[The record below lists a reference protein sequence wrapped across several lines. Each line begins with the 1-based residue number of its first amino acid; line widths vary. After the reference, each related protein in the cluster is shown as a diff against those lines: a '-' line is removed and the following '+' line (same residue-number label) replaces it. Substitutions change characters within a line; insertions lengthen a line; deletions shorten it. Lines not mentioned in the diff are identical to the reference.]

1 MYCQEKAVFIEGD
14 DFHTPEN
21 INKMGRGQ
29 PLTDQVGYLNVPI
42 QSLQLTAGQKA
53 MARGS
58 K

>member
-1 MYCQEKAVFIEGD
+1 MFIEGD

-53 MARGS
+53 MAGGS